1 MEGVNSNLDK
11 LLHCLINDQ
20 ITKWDLVLRMAELSY
35 NKSIIRPTRIPPF
48 EAKIRVPPRLLVDL
62 APLLVEAQPSGKEK
76 EIIHHMQQVLDEV
89 QGNIATSNES
99 YK

>member
-1 MEGVNSNLDK
+1 MEVVNSNLDK

-20 ITKWDLVLRMAELSY
+20 ITTWNLVLQKAEVAYKNQLLGLPEY
-35 NKSIIRPTRIPPF
+35 PPF
-48 EAKIRVPPRLLVDL
+48 EAMIRVPPHLLVDL

-76 EIIHHMQQVLDEV
+76 EIIHHMQQVHDEV